1 MAKIGASY
9 FDTMARALPGQVSD
23 TSAYNIDGAC
33 VLDKD
38 DGIPIL
44 VGLAVKLKKLDSMG
58 NKLIDAISSSDDNAY
73 GVAIRS
79 HFQTTDNNGRMV
91 YEVGSGINVLTEG
104 RVWMIIDDAN
114 KDEEHIYGKPVFI
127 DEHSGK
133 VKDGGQVHTNW
144 IFTGDKTTFG
154 TGPNAIN
161 LVEIQVY
168 PS

>member
-33 VLDKD
+33 VLDKE

-44 VGLAVKLKKLDSMG
+44 VGVAVKLKGVDSMG
-58 NKLIDAISSSDDNAY
+58 NKLIDAITSSADVPY

-79 HFQTTDNNGRMV
+79 HFQTTGENGRMV
-91 YEVGSGINVLTEG
+91 YEVGGGINVMTEG
-104 RVWMIIDDAN
+104 RVWMIVDDSDKAKTPQYREPVKIDDSTGFV
-114 KDEEHIYGKPVFI
+114 KS
-127 DEHSGK
+127 SGAIT
-133 VKDGGQVHTNW
+133 TNW
-144 IFTGDKTTFG
+144 IFTGDKTTYGSGQDVITLFE
-154 TGPNAIN
+154 
-161 LVEIQVY
+161 VQVF